1 MEMPGFE
8 PGASYMQSMR
18 STTELHPHKNM
29 ILLAASDDYHSTQY
43 NNQARET
50 DKDDTLNI

>member
-1 MEMPGFE
+1 
-8 PGASYMQSMR
+8 
-18 STTELHPHKNM
+18 M